1 LGLLNW
7 FFKNADP
14 SVNTAHRIQMVTER
28 GNGFYAWNGSLY
40 RSDIIRACIR
50 PKVRA
55 IGKLQPQHIRR
66 ATDGIKI
73 NPEPYMRFL
82 LQEPNP
88 YMTGQ
93 LFQEKM
99 MTQLMLNSNAFAL
112 IVRDENEYPMQIYP
126 ITCTSAEV
134 KYSNDGDIFIK
145 FTLPNGKIKT
155 FSYSD
160 IIHLRRDFNSNDI
173 FGEPPIDVLEPVMEI
188 VNTTDQGIVKAIRSS
203 NIIKWLLK
211 FNATTRPEDIKKH
224 VKDFV
229 DSYMSME
236 SENSG
241 AAGVDSKYDIQQ
253 VKPESYVPNAQQM
266 DKTQIRIMNF
276 FNTNEKIIQSKWAE
290 DDWIAYYESEI
301 EPDGMQLGGEYTRK
315 LFTRKERGFGNEIIF
330 VAANMQHASMKTKL
344 ELREMVDRGALT
356 PNQWREILNMGPI
369 EGGDKP
375 IRRLDTGLIE
385 TAGGE
390 NNS

>member
-1 LGLLNW
+1 MGLLNW
-7 FFKNADP
+7 LFRNADP
-14 SVNTAHRIQMVTER
+14 SVNTAHHIQLVTER
-28 GNGFYAWNGSLY
+28 GNGFYAWNGNLY
-40 RSDIIRACIR
+40 KSDIIRSCIR
-50 PKVRA
+50 PKIRA

-66 ATDGIKI
+66 GPEGLKI

-99 MTQLMLNSNAFAL
+99 MAQLMLNSNAFAL
-112 IVRDENEYPMQIYP
+112 IVRDENDYPMQIYP

-134 KYSNDGDIFIK
+134 KYSNAGDIFLK

-155 FSYSD
+155 FPYND
-160 IIHLRRDFNSNDI
+160 IIHLRRDFSSNDI

-211 FNATTRPEDIKKH
+211 FTQTTRPEDIKKA
-224 VKDFV
+224 VKDFT

-236 SENSG
+236 AENSG
-241 AAGVDSKYDIQQ
+241 AAGVDSKYDLQQ

-266 DKTQIRIMNF
+266 DKTQIRLMNF

-344 ELREMVDRGALT
+344 DLMQMVDRGALT

-375 IRRLDTGLIE
+375 IRRLDTGLVQ
-385 TAGGE
+385 TTGGE